1 MIFSR
6 NLFDYKWDLTWS
18 SCSDITWILLSFK
31 VWPHFILDIP
41 YLNIICVQTTC
52 LLSNIILWAA
62 HVSLSLG
69 QIITTVRGLKI
80 SNINTLLRRWQ
91 EVAGGCRRKGGRGG
105 GVISKNMCT
114 RSLSLVLP
122 RDLFKE
128 MFTRLESRPG
138 TLAGATWNTGSACF
152 RVIKI
157 SSVFGGAD
165 RREILD
171 WSFT

>member
-91 EVAGGCRRKGGRGG
+91 EVAGGRGG
-105 GVISKNMCT
+105 GEVVWLVKTCVHDHYPLFYLAICSKKC
-114 RSLSLVLP
+114 LP
-122 RDLFKE
+122 GSARKPPC
-128 MFTRLESRPG
+128 R
-138 TLAGATWNTGSACF
+138 ATWNTESACF